1 MFNALSSAEVDGQQ
15 VELLPD
21 RTVMSAFSSLGGFH
35 QLDLGN
41 GGDHNDGGDANGGDA
56 NGGDGGHDNWNFFGK
71 QDNSGGDGGYGGDGG
86 TGGAGGGNG
95 GFNKD

>member
-21 RTVMSAFSSLGGFH
+21 RTVMSAFSSVAAFAKV
-35 QLDLGN
+35 DIGN
-41 GGDHNDGGDANGGDA
+41 GGDGNDGGDANGGDA
-56 NGGDGGHDNWNFFGK
+56 NGGDGGSHNFNWGGW
-71 QDNSGGDGGYGGDGG
+71 QDNSGGDGGHGGDGG

-95 GFNKD
+95 GFNEQ